1 MKIAIKISKV
11 ENPPV
16 LTVLSWFVLDSKTK
30 SRDLLGKLE
39 LLERLEKTEEDK
51 LLDNEL
57 ERLELE
63 TEELEISDEAVL

>member
-16 LTVLSWFVLDSKTK
+16 LTVLSWFVLASKTK

-63 TEELEISDEAVL
+63 TEDLEISDEAVL